1 MSSRS
6 TGLKDGSQMF
16 GQKWHNKGQP
26 QQGPKTASHKNA
38 QNLIDPKKH
47 GQQIADPFKNM
58 AGKNNG
64 KKKDA
69 IQKRCLKS
77 PIKGE
82 RKVAAPKT
90 STKWLAKQLRTNQWP
105 TNGPPKQLKQKW
117 SDKDW
122 PGKK

>member
-64 KKKDA
+64 KKK
-69 IQKRCLKS
+69 RCNTKKMFEKS
-77 PIKGE
+77 NQRWAKSG
-82 RKVAAPKT
+82 RTKNFNKMVSKT
-90 STKWLAKQLRTNQWP
+90 IENQSMANEWPAKTIETKMVR
-105 TNGPPKQLKQKW
+105 
-117 SDKDW
+117 
-122 PGKK
+122 